1 MRLLMFMVIFL
12 KLALTWTHYRE
23 WFVACLF
30 VCKDL
35 SYNSLTGPVP
45 QLLSELPAL
54 EILNLTSNSLT
65 VQMAIP
71 IFVSRT
77 PANKQQRR
85 RKIEALP

>member
-1 MRLLMFMVIFL
+1 MFMVIFL

-23 WFVACLF
+23 WFVAW
-30 VCKDL
+30 DL

-71 IFVSRT
+71 IFVNRT
-77 PANKQQRR
+77 PANRQQRR
-85 RKIEALP
+85 RKIGALP